1 MPIRYRSWF
10 IDKML
15 EDQKRVAEE
24 RDGEKITQETGPTVS
39 LLGTRKS
46 FS

>member
-1 MPIRYRSWF
+1 MPIRYRKWF

-15 EDQKRVAEE
+15 ETQKRIDEE
-24 RDGEKITQETGPTVS
+24 RDGEKITQETGPTVN
-39 LLGTRKS
+39 LLGSRKS